1 MSKEEIFEFENKKLK
16 EVIERINKR
25 IKTAEEKFDEQ
36 QHFKIGFTEGL
47 RGTQF
52 NRQALMSM
60 YATEINNLSKIV
72 KNPYFGRFEFKNS
85 ESDDISTI
93 YIGKKSIVDNND
105 IIAYDWRSS
114 ICSMYYDYNIGEAEY
129 CSNGKTEKGEI
140 ISKRQIII
148 KNGEL
153 ERVDEQDTITDDL
166 VLLQYLKENS
176 DARLKSIVATIQ
188 SEQNKIIRSP
198 LKKDYIIQGV
208 AGSGKT
214 TVALHR
220 IAYLLYNEAKNIT
233 ESQFMILGPNK
244 YFLNYI
250 SELLPELD
258 INNVDQNT
266 FEEIV
271 LGNIKRKV
279 KVDTK
284 NKTLED
290 VISGKVDEKIIK
302 YKGTLDYIKLVE
314 KFIDNYIVTKLQNAI
329 TYENIELCSAE
340 KLKSIYDKYS
350 YSTGKSYYEK
360 INLFMKKLTKQIK
373 DNSEDLCHS
382 VWLKYRE
389 KIISLPM
396 DDPKRKELIN
406 QVNIIKNEIK
416 KGCPKQIKEY
426 FNFTKFN
433 CLDIYKEFISNID
446 QFDNNMPLDVEMF
459 KKYNLDKLSKN
470 NIDSEDLSSL
480 LLICYLV
487 NGVKNQ
493 ENYEHIV
500 IDEAQDLSLSQYYVL
515 KKMFPTAN
523 FDIFGDV
530 DQSIYDYQSI
540 SNWDVLNDNI
550 FNSNAEVLKLNK
562 SYRTTKQISNVSNL
576 VLDKLNHQNAE
587 CIARNGNNIVLKE
600 VNNNDKIDNL
610 IYQINE
616 LLEKEHTSI
625 AIICKDEEETKQIYK
640 KLEKIG
646 LKLNII
652 NEKNEKYTDGI
663 SILPSYLSKGLEFDA
678 VILNDANNINYLD
691 NSIDQKLL
699 YVAITRAMHDLY
711 INYSGEISPSLKPLC
726 KEYKN
731 SPKVLVK
738 SK

>member
-1 MSKEEIFEFENKKLK
+1 M
-16 EVIERINKR
+16 
-25 IKTAEEKFDEQ
+25 
-36 QHFKIGFTEGL
+36 
-47 RGTQF
+47 
-52 NRQALMSM
+52 
-60 YATEINNLSKIV
+60 
-72 KNPYFGRFEFKNS
+72 
-85 ESDDISTI
+85 
-93 YIGKKSIVDNND
+93 
-105 IIAYDWRSS
+105 
-114 ICSMYYDYNIGEAEY
+114 
-129 CSNGKTEKGEI
+129 
-140 ISKRQIII
+140 
-148 KNGEL
+148 
-153 ERVDEQDTITDDL
+153 
-166 VLLQYLKENS
+166 
-176 DARLKSIVATIQ
+176 
-188 SEQNKIIRSP
+188 
-198 LKKDYIIQGV
+198 
-208 AGSGKT
+208 
-214 TVALHR
+214 
-220 IAYLLYNEAKNIT
+220 
-233 ESQFMILGPNK
+233 
-244 YFLNYI
+244 
-250 SELLPELD
+250 
-258 INNVDQNT
+258 
-266 FEEIV
+266 
-271 LGNIKRKV
+271 
-279 KVDTK
+279 
-284 NKTLED
+284 
-290 VISGKVDEKIIK
+290 
-302 YKGTLDYIKLVE
+302 
-314 KFIDNYIVTKLQNAI
+314 
-329 TYENIELCSAE
+329 
-340 KLKSIYDKYS
+340 
-350 YSTGKSYYEK
+350 
-360 INLFMKKLTKQIK
+360 
-373 DNSEDLCHS
+373 
-382 VWLKYRE
+382 
-389 KIISLPM
+389 
-396 DDPKRKELIN
+396 
-406 QVNIIKNEIK
+406 
-416 KGCPKQIKEY
+416 
-426 FNFTKFN
+426 
-433 CLDIYKEFISNID
+433 
-446 QFDNNMPLDVEMF
+446 
-459 KKYNLDKLSKN
+459 
-470 NIDSEDLSSL
+470 
-480 LLICYLV
+480 
-487 NGVKNQ
+487 
-493 ENYEHIV
+493 
-500 IDEAQDLSLSQYYVL
+500 SLSQYYVL